1 MGVTI
6 YVLDCCLMYEYRNV
20 LLGFYFFFFS
30 SRRRHTRCGRDWSS
44 DVCSSDLKAA
54 AFDLLKPS
62 VDKSEESVR
71 GIYLCN
77 PDEAIILFKTLIPK
91 NLPNVESI
99 REKEEI
105 GRASCR
111 ERV

>member
-1 MGVTI
+1 MI
-6 YVLDCCLMYEYRNV
+6 FNKPMSESFKRFLDFFKLTQRER
-20 LLGFYFFFFS
+20 LDGLDKSYFDPMTS
-30 SRRRHTRCGRDWSS
+30 EE
-44 DVCSSDLKAA
+44 KAA